1 MIASSLLLFAVSS
14 FLTMTFASAAFHH
27 TPRPAIVRI
36 VALPMSEEQQQ
47 QLQQQQYVSSSVAK
61 TFDYYYEKSQPDH
74 DDDDRKSISAAPSFD
89 EYMKQRAGDY

>member
-1 MIASSLLLFAVSS
+1 MAFSLLLFFVSS
-14 FLTMTFASAAFHH
+14 CLIMPNASAAFHQ

-47 QLQQQQYVSSSVAK
+47 QQQHVSVAK
-61 TFDYYYEKSQPDH
+61 TFDYHFESSQPDH

-89 EYMKQRAGDY
+89 EYMKQRAGDL